1 MRAGYACSSRWM
13 ESSSWVIDG
22 RESRHGLTASSK
34 TEERFVRL
42 RISDLLSRIGLR
54 SFVSRAHPRVLNG
67 RLSSSI
73 NASSGGTR
81 SGKCASNSSRFAGY
95 IALVDVELV
104 VVVVVGRTEYWE
116 IIHAKTVVLYTSWIF
131 HGLLSGSNVLASN
144 RRSGTGWKFFRP
156 PAVMAGFFVFAKRGL
171 ILSLRICSI
180 MDHGE
185 ESSSSGVSVMKVSNT
200 SVDSSKLSGVVQ
212 GSSAE
217 VKLANEMTIFSA
229 FPVFC
234 GGSMRNNRE
243 RTDTANDDF
252 NFSFLI
258 VAVLSVSDISIHSA
272 EWPGQSTV

>member
-13 ESSSWVIDG
+13 ESSSWVIEG

-34 TEERFVRL
+34 TEERLVRL

-54 SFVSRAHPRVLNG
+54 SFVSRAHPRALKG

-81 SGKCASNSSRFAGY
+81 SGKCASNLSRFAGY
-95 IALVDVELV
+95 IALAGAEL
-104 VVVVVGRTEYWE
+104 VVVGRTEYWE

-144 RRSGTGWKFFRP
+144 RGSGTGWKFFRP
-156 PAVMAGFFVFAKRGL
+156 AAVMAGFFVFAKRGL

-185 ESSSSGVSVMKVSNT
+185 EDSSSRVSVMKVSNT
-200 SVDSSKLSGVVQ
+200 SVDSSKLCGVVQ

-229 FPVFC
+229 FPVFS
-234 GGSMRNNRE
+234 GGSMRNNTA

-252 NFSFLI
+252 SFSFLI
-258 VAVLSVSDISIHSA
+258 VAVFSVFDISIHNA